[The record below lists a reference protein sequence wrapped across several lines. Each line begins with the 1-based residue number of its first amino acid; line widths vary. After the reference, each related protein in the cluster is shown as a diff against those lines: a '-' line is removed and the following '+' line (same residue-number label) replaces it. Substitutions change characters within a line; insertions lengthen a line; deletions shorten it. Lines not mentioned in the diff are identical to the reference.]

1 MNMTGKPVIFF
12 DWDGTLAD
20 SMSLCM
26 GECALTLEWMGL
38 PALHERDLMKCN
50 GPTLEEAAAILG
62 VPESRMEEYL
72 QKRKDEQVVIFE
84 KHQKL
89 FNGVYDM
96 LLALRQEAD
105 LVIVSNGYPEY
116 LERSLDITKTR
127 ELFAHVQ
134 PCIEGLNKT
143 QVLAKLIEAMQPDKC
158 IMVGDRTGDII
169 AGRGNGIKTVA
180 AAFGYGTPEEW
191 ALADMQAFSV
201 GQLTEILQDFI
212 RAQ

>member
-1 MNMTGKPVIFF
+1 MNMTGKPVVFF

-38 PALHERDLMKCN
+38 PPLHERDLMRCN
-50 GPTLEEAAAILG
+50 GPTLEGAAAILG
-62 VPESRMEEYL
+62 VPDSRMDEYL
-72 QKRKDEQVVIFE
+72 QKRKDAQVVIFE

-96 LLALRQEAD
+96 LVELRKEAD

-127 ELFAHVQ
+127 EIFAHVQ
-134 PCIEGLNKT
+134 PCIEGMNKT
-143 QVLAKLIEAMQPDKC
+143 QVLTLLLEKIKPRKC
-158 IMVGDRTGDII
+158 VMVGDRTGDII
-169 AGRGNGIKTVA
+169 AGRENGVPTIA

-201 GQLTEILQDFI
+201 VHLTEMLKEFI
-212 RAQ
+212 RN

>member
-1 MNMTGKPVIFF
+1 MSGKPVIFF

-26 GECALTLEWMGL
+26 GECALTLEWMDL
-38 PALHERDLMKCN
+38 PPLHELDLMRCN
-50 GPTLEEAAAILG
+50 GPTLEEAASILG
-62 VPESRMEEYL
+62 VPETRMEEYL
-72 QKRKDEQVVIFE
+72 QKRKDAQIVIFE

-89 FNGVYDM
+89 FTGVYDM
-96 LLALRQEAD
+96 LLALRKEAD

-116 LERSLDITKTR
+116 LDRSLDITKTR

-143 QVLAKLIEAMQPDKC
+143 QVLAKLLEEMKPAKC

-169 AGRGNGIKTVA
+169 AGRENGVPTIA
-180 AAFGYGTPEEW
+180 AAFGYGMPEEW

-201 GQLTEILQDFI
+201 GQLTEMLQEFI
-212 RAQ
+212 RN